1 MEENNS
7 ALSAK
12 DKLQIEEIA
21 KNLDLSSTQSSVQ
34 FASAV
39 QSSLSKLSDRILRR
53 MDSNASIQE
62 SAELID
68 ELLKIINETSS
79 FEEPKGFL
87 GKILGRQEK
96 YNKRFEDAD
105 LAIDSLAAEMDIM
118 RINLLKENVILE
130 EMYRENLR
138 QLRMLEI
145 YIAAGEKALED
156 AKKALSETE
165 KTNDIIKDSSITN
178 LETGIRSFEKRLY
191 DLRLSRTIALQT
203 APQIALMQENNR
215 LICER
220 LETIMSH
227 TIPLWRKQIAIA
239 AGLEKQNAALNKS
252 KLIGRQSIDET
263 AKLSKEIKQAAQ
275 KLADAKKQGDEQ
287 AEIMEKANEELKRT
301 IAKAQRIGQDS
312 AQNRLDAEKEFSKIS
327 AQMSELNGPIR
338 KSAHRDL
345 LKPKD
350 ER

>member
-287 AEIMEKANEELKRT
+287 AEIMEKANEKLKRT
-301 IAKAQRIGQDS
+301 IAKAQKIGQYS

-350 ER
+350 EG